1 MTLLHLTALDLETTI
16 CVIMKSKRFYAA
28 TVFALAIFASAQEP
42 STASADR
49 ATPAQTQI
57 PAADQEGIDS
67 ALKKYESAYQHMS
80 LYELQNVWPDL
91 PNQKKE
97 YRRAEDLLKRGDVS
111 NVQVSL
117 YIHDIQVNG
126 DDAVAH
132 GLRNE
137 RYFKNQQSSYYGAD
151 NTMARVGTQTPG
163 PVAEKD
169 KRTVKKTQEVTIQL
183 HRQGGTW
190 VIASLEESGKHH

>member
-1 MTLLHLTALDLETTI
+1 
-16 CVIMKSKRFYAA
+16 MKSMRFYAA
-28 TVFALAIFASAQEP
+28 TVFAVAIFANAQEP
-42 STASADR
+42 TAAP
-49 ATPAQTQI
+49 ANPTTPAQAQTS
-57 PAADQEGIDS
+57 AVDREGVDA

-97 YRRAEDLLKRGDVS
+97 YRKAEDLLKRGDVS
-111 NVQVSL
+111 SVQVSL
-117 YIHDIQVNG
+117 YLHDVKVNG

-137 RYFKNQQSSYYGAD
+137 QYLKNQQSSYYGSD

-163 PVAEKD
+163 PTTGSD
-169 KRTVKKTQEVTIQL
+169 KRTVKKTQEVTIHLQR
-183 HRQGGTW
+183 HGDDW
-190 VIASLEESGKHH
+190 VIASLEENGKHH